1 MSNAN
6 GLEHSN
12 RFSFLVPS
20 IGAEPGVPTLA
31 RLRRAPTMPLG
42 RILLGDLLRLETKA
56 LCLLVAIVIA
66 DRAVDAGA
74 LRRHAYVL
82 AALAGCVVGELF
94 TTPFGWAW
102 DAYVMS
108 ARRAAIPVQHAGA
121 GGAALRARCA
131 ARRADSGWPPGTSLP
146 FIEPDKY

>member
-42 RILLGDLLRLETKA
+42 RILLGDLLGLETKA
-56 LCLLVAIVIA
+56 LRLLVAIVIA

-74 LRRHAYVL
+74 LRRHAYLL

-102 DAYVMS
+102 DDVRAS
-108 ARRAAIPVQHAGA
+108 SRNSCSTRWRRSSGSTSSMRGSPRGFWM
-121 GGAALRARCA
+121 A
-131 ARRADSGWPPGTSLP
+131 ARYEFAFHRT
-146 FIEPDKY
+146 

>member
-31 RLRRAPTMPLG
+31 RLRRAPTMPLV
-42 RILLGDLLRLETKA
+42 RILLGDLLGLETKA

-102 DAYVMS
+102 DAY
-108 ARRAAIPVQHAGA
+108 A